1 MENKIYL
8 EEFLDKLSKMLEKS
22 TNDEQIYTCI
32 KYIENY
38 KVQLSEV
45 IENDLFRESTI
56 NFLNELINTVEDE
69 IKK

>member
-8 EEFLDKLSKMLEKS
+8 EEFLDKLTKMLEKS

-38 KVQLSEV
+38 KVRLSEV

>member
-8 EEFLDKLSKMLEKS
+8 EEFLDKLTKMLETS
-22 TNDEQIYTCI
+22 TTDEQIYTCI

-38 KVQLSEV
+38 KIQLSEV

-56 NFLNELINTVEDE
+56 NFLNELIVTVENE
-69 IKK
+69 IKN